1 MYKYIIIS
9 LISLIL
15 YTIYNNN
22 IEQFSISSRDW
33 YDNCNNDYDCKLDFE
48 YEYDPNGDSD
58 CIKYLSCSCKENQD
72 GNKVCTPN
80 LTNTYTI
87 YVINTNS
94 RLGIPYEKIDLK
106 LNREFIAMTGTFY
119 ENVKQWLINNPEWAL
134 MTAYVPVLSGNY
146 DSEDF
151 DDYQELPFFYSSI
164 HLTDYEARNE
174 EGMTIR
180 DYMNRYYNQDYIV
193 YEVDYMKGN
202 DIGGTG
208 DINKRCRSKN
218 NIDRCEPDLEC
229 MEDVHNIELCV
240 NAGEL
245 NEPCRPEDDERGRCE
260 PRFICDTSND
270 ICVNAGELN
279 EPCRP
284 EGDARGRCEPRFTC
298 DTSNDICVNAGELNE
313 ACRSEDDARGR
324 CEPRFTC
331 DTSNDICI
339 NAGEEYEP
347 CIDAIGM
354 RGGQYGCH
362 NNTMSCEDVWDDQH
376 QPTGEKRCF
385 ITGFYHYR
393 CRSQEYSDMYPQ
405 LELGRCNDEFRDGRE
420 VVCRYKEDRQNP
432 PRYMTIYRKRK
443 EIYFVLQIQIMIN
456 FLNQTY
462 YNI

>member
-48 YEYDPNGDSD
+48 YEYDPDGDSD
-58 CIKYLSCSCKENQD
+58 CIKYLICSCKENQD

-80 LTNTYTI
+80 LTNTDTI

-134 MTAYVPVLSGNY
+134 MTTYVPVLDTSY
-146 DSEDF
+146 DF
-151 DDYQELPFFYSSI
+151 DNYQELPFFYSSI
-164 HLTDYEARNE
+164 HLTDYEARDEN
-174 EGMTIR
+174 GMTIH
-180 DYMNRYYNQDYIV
+180 DYMNRYYNNQNYTV
-193 YEVDYMKGN
+193 SEVDLEGN
-202 DIGGTG
+202 NIGGNG
-208 DINKRCRSKN
+208 NINERCRSKN

-229 MEDVHNIELCV
+229 MTLQDVFNIEYCV
-240 NAGEL
+240 EVGEL

-298 DTSNDICVNAGELNE
+298 DTSNDIC
-313 ACRSEDDARGR
+313 
-324 CEPRFTC
+324 
-331 DTSNDICI
+331 I

-362 NNTMSCEDVWDDQH
+362 DNTMSCENVRGRYRGDVV
-376 QPTGEKRCF
+376 KRCI
-385 ITGFYHYR
+385 ITGSYHRR
-393 CRSQEYSDMYPQ
+393 CRSQEYSELYPE
-405 LELGRCNDEFRDGRE
+405 LELRRCNDQFRDGRP
-420 VVCRYKEDRQNP
+420 VVCRFKEDRQNP
-432 PRYMTIYRKRK
+432 PRYMTCRKRK
-443 EIYFVLQIQIMIN
+443 RNLFCASN
-456 FLNQTY
+456 PN
-462 YNI
+462 ND

>member
-22 IEQFSISSRDW
+22 NIEQFSISSRDW
-33 YDNCNNDYDCKLDFE
+33 YDSCNNDYDCKLDFE
-48 YEYDPNGDSD
+48 YEYDPDGDSD

-80 LTNTYTI
+80 LTNTDTI

-134 MTAYVPVLSGNY
+134 MTTYVPVLDTSY
-146 DSEDF
+146 DF
-151 DDYQELPFFYSSI
+151 DNYQELPFFYSSI
-164 HLTDYEARNE
+164 HLTDYEARDEN
-174 EGMTIR
+174 GMTIH
-180 DYMNRYYNQDYIV
+180 DYMNRYYDNQNYTV
-193 YEVDYMKGN
+193 SEVDLEGN
-202 DIGGTG
+202 NIGGNG
-208 DINKRCRSKN
+208 DINERCRSKN

-229 MEDVHNIELCV
+229 MTLQDVFNIEYCV
-240 NAGEL
+240 EVGEL

-279 EPCRP
+279 EHCRS
-284 EGDARGRCEPRFTC
+284 EDDARGRCEPRFTC

-313 ACRSEDDARGR
+313 PCRPEDDARGR
-324 CEPRFTC
+324 CEPRFIC
-331 DTSNDICI
+331 DTSNDICV

-362 NNTMSCEDVWDDQH
+362 DNTMSCENVQGRYRGDVV
-376 QPTGEKRCF
+376 KRCI
-385 ITGFYHYR
+385 ITGSYHRR
-393 CRSQEYSDMYPQ
+393 CRSQEYSELYP
-405 LELGRCNDEFRDGRE
+405 ELRRCNDQFRDGIP
-420 VVCRYKEDRQNP
+420 VVCRFKEDRQNP
-432 PRYMTIYRKRK
+432 PRYMTCRKRK
-443 EIYFVLQIQIMIN
+443 RNLFCASN
-456 FLNQTY
+456 PN
-462 YNI
+462 ND